1 MFHYRRPHEAA
12 PATLSG
18 SGISTL
24 PSRHGRGLKPRRP
37 RNSSVPPGRP
47 VKATGSPPKRVLGV
61 GGSAGGQPRGDSSTG
76 RVQNVRRSRPGSNQ
90 SDRGSLGD
98 WATGRK
104 GAGRRPGSTP
114 HRQCLP
120 SPQQRSSLV
129 PQGRPRTLRTGPA
142 WFGVSAWLHS
152 LGLCRCFSRQQREAS
167 GGPGGRQ

>member
-61 GGSAGGQPRGDSSTG
+61 GGSAGGQPRGKSSTG

-98 WATGRK
+98 WAKRRRETSGVNAPSSVFTVSTTALVL
-104 GAGRRPGSTP
+104 GAPGETTDSP
-114 HRQCLP
+114 DRAGVVRRQCMATLLGSVPLLLP
-120 SPQQRSSLV
+120 ATER
-129 PQGRPRTLRTGPA
+129 G
-142 WFGVSAWLHS
+142 
-152 LGLCRCFSRQQREAS
+152 
-167 GGPGGRQ
+167 